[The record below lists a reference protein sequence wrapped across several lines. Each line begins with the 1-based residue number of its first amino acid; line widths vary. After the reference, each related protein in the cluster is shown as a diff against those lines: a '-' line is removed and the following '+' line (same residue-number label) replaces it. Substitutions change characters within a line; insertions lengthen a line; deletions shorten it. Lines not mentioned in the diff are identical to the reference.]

1 MSKVENDSAIAL
13 RKIQR
18 RFLRDHGREPT
29 RGELLRELNASERFD
44 WDTPEDVAEEVYRPL
59 QSSSAAAFRAQLKS
73 AMAPAAQ
80 KKERQKLSLAA
91 ARSISEARV
100 QSRTQMAMDRLSA
113 IPGPAAAAAAV
124 PMTVP
129 MTPGDYRTY
138 KDAGSGIE
146 YLVQE
151 QPDGSTVYVKGLN
164 GVDDVE
170 VPTSFFR
177 KAYHETMARA
187 DTTSRHPELWN
198 PVRPEKEIEFQKLYK
213 TALDN
218 LAVVTGDPAVHKKL
232 TNETIALRY
241 MYLYHIPGKYL
252 DYFYIMDEIPVISQ
266 GSMGLRVPGGR
277 KRLGRLRSRRSKST
291 SKKSKSKS
299 RSKKFKSKSTKRKKS
314 RKSRG

>member
-1 MSKVENDSAIAL
+1 MSKVENESAIAL

-29 RGELLRELNASERFD
+29 RGELLRELNASERFN
-44 WDTPEDVAEEVYRPL
+44 WDTPEDLAEEVSRPPV
-59 QSSSAAAFRAQLKS
+59 SSSAAAFRAQLKS
-73 AMAPAAQ
+73 AIAPAAQ

-91 ARSISEARV
+91 AQRISAARV
-100 QSRTQMAMDRLSA
+100 QSRTQMAVDRLAA
-113 IPGPAAAAAAV
+113 IPAPAAAAAV
-124 PMTVP
+124 PMT
-129 MTPGDYRTY
+129 PGEYRTY
-138 KDAGSGIE
+138 KDAGTGIE
-146 YLVQE
+146 YLTQE

-277 KRLGRLRSRRSKST
+277 KRLGQLRSRRSG
-291 SKKSKSKS
+291 SKFSRSKSKS
-299 RSKKFKSKSTKRKKS
+299 RSKKSKSKSKRRKS